1 MNRNFCISMM
11 LGKRVIAI
19 NAARKT
25 NNTAIILKAALD
37 GAKSEGAQ
45 TELIHLHDYNFL
57 GCKGC
62 MACKMLKNVPPK
74 MCLQNDALSPI
85 LEKCLYQADS
95 IIVGGPVYFWQ
106 AGGVFR
112 SFSERFLYPFLI
124 YGSPDK
130 NYFPKNGVKK
140 CGLIFTMGASKSMI
154 DDLTCNKKGEDA
166 MQVWQDCYSR
176 LFGKAETL
184 RVYYTYHVKNFKGY
198 ELDCLNEPARKQY
211 HDQNWERDLKLA
223 YEMGKKLAK

>member
-1 MNRNFCISMM
+1 MIS
-11 LGKRVIAI
+11 KRIIAI

-25 NNTAIILKAALD
+25 HNTAIMLKAALY

-45 TELIHLHDYNFL
+45 TEMIHLQDYTFL
-57 GCKGC
+57 GCRGC

-74 MCLQNDALSPI
+74 MCLQQDELSPI
-85 LEKCLYQADS
+85 LEKCIYQADS
-95 IIVGGPVYFWQ
+95 IIVGGPVYFMQ
-106 AGGVFR
+106 AGGIFR
-112 SFSERFLYPFLI
+112 SFSERFLYPFSI
-124 YGSPDK
+124 YGSPNR

-140 CGLIFTMGASKSMI
+140 CGLIFTMGATKSII
-154 DDLTCNKKGEDA
+154 DDFTSNKKGNDA
-166 MQVWQDCYSR
+166 MQVWFDCFSR
-176 LFGKAETL
+176 FFGNVETL

-211 HDQNWERDLKLA
+211 HDQTWERDLKLA